1 MITSADLTTL
11 HKATL
16 QLYSPDLHSGNWV
29 DHAFQFITTL
39 VSAEMVNHGK
49 LDLKRGTMEATT
61 TSDGIDWPKAVI
73 GFGAFM
79 RKYQYFNFDP
89 SVNEGRPFFR
99 SDFISNRMFR
109 DTDIYSECFRIL
121 ETMDHAAV
129 HVPTD
134 DGCLTWFA
142 VERGGPVHF
151 TERDRLILTIAQEHL
166 TNSRRLADAR
176 RKVRDEFPID
186 TSTFTRAGFSPRESE
201 VAYWL
206 TEGKTNGEIA
216 MLMRLQTQ
224 TVKAHVTSLF
234 NKTKTGNRLALTL
247 HLLELTRTL
256 LRGQREAGVFQVR
269 EWPGLYKP
277 PSTRHRRS

>member
-11 HKATL
+11 HQATL
-16 QLYSPDLHSGNWV
+16 QLYSPNLHCGNWV
-29 DHAFQFITTL
+29 DHAFQFLTTL
-39 VSAEMVNHGK
+39 VSADMVNYGK
-49 LDLKRGTMEATT
+49 LDLKQGTMEATT
-61 TSDGIDWPKAVI
+61 TSDGIDWPKAVT
-73 GFGAFM
+73 GFGTFM

-89 SVNEGRPFFR
+89 SVNQGQPFFR
-99 SDFISNRMFR
+99 SDFISNRKFR

-129 HVPTD
+129 YVPTD

-142 VERGGPVHF
+142 AERGGTIHF
-151 TERDRLILTIAQEHL
+151 TERDRVLLTIAQQHL

-176 RKVRDEFPID
+176 KKVRDEFPLD
-186 TSTFTRAGFSPRESE
+186 ASTFAKAGFSPRESE

-216 MLMRLQTQ
+216 VLMRLQTQ
-224 TVKAHVTSLF
+224 TVKAHITSLF
-234 NKTKTGNRLALTL
+234 NKTGTGNRLALTL

-256 LRGQREAGVFQVR
+256 LRGQREASVFQVR

-277 PSTRHRRS
+277 SSPRHR